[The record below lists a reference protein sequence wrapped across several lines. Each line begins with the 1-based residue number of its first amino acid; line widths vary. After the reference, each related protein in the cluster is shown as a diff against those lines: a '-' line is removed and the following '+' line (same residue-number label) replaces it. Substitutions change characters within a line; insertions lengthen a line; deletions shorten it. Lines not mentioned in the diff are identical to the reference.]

1 MGRGAVAE
9 RAKYAISDFGQASA
23 VWGAHRKRVKAG
35 QQMPPVKSGPT
46 IGVDV
51 GVGTVAVCSD
61 GTTVENPKA
70 LAIGLKR
77 LRRLDKA
84 IARSR
89 NVHGRGNQS
98 NRRER
103 LYARRR
109 NLHARIVNVRNDN
122 HHKATTAIAKASGR
136 VVVETLNVA
145 EMVRNRRLARA
156 IADAGMSGFLSKLE
170 YKCAWYGAELVKAD
184 RWFASSRLSAHC
196 GSKHE
201 DLTLSEREWWCGG
214 CGALNERD
222 HNAAVNLSNWQ
233 GLSFPVSGRGDG
245 VSPSAPA
252 VVNEASTAAAG
263 QSQIER
269 LGQIGQ
275 ISVGFEWR
283 RPVSVSSAGRA

>member
-1 MGRGAVAE
+1 M
-9 RAKYAISDFGQASA
+9 
-23 VWGAHRKRVKAG
+23 KAG
-35 QQMPPVKSGPT
+35 QQVPPVKSGPT
-46 IGVDV
+46 IGVDVGV

-70 LAIGLKR
+70 LATGLKQ

-89 NVHGRGNQS
+89 NVHGRANQS

-136 VVVETLNVA
+136 VVVATLNVA
-145 EMVRNRRLARA
+145 EMVRNPKLARA

-233 GLSFPVSGRGDG
+233 GLSFPVSGRGDR
-245 VSPSAPA
+245 VSPSVPA

-263 QSQIER
+263 QSLIER

-283 RPVSVSSAGRA
+283 RPVSVSSAGRV

>member
-9 RAKYAISDFGQASA
+9 RAKYAISGFGQASA

-35 QQMPPVKSGPT
+35 EQVPPVKSGPT

-70 LAIGLKR
+70 LATGLKR

-89 NVHGRGNQS
+89 NVHGRANQS

-103 LYARRR
+103 LYGRRR

-136 VVVETLNVA
+136 VVVATLNVA
-145 EMVRNRRLARA
+145 EMVRNLRLARA
-156 IADAGMSGFLSKLE
+156 IADAGMSGFLSMLE

-196 GSKHE
+196 GPKHE

-233 GLSFPVSGRGDG
+233 GLSFPVSGRGDR
-245 VSPSAPA
+245 VSPSAPG

-263 QSQIER
+263 QSLIER
-269 LGQIGQ
+269 LG
-275 ISVGFEWR
+275 
-283 RPVSVSSAGRA
+283 

>member
-1 MGRGAVAE
+1 MTVNRTAGG
-9 RAKYAISDFGQASA
+9 
-23 VWGAHRKRVKAG
+23 VWFACFCIEDG
-35 QQMPPVKSGPT
+35 QQVPPVKSGPT

-51 GVGTVAVCSD
+51 GMGTMAVCSD

-70 LAIGLKR
+70 LATGLKR

-89 NVHGRGNQS
+89 NVHGRANQS

-136 VVVETLNVA
+136 VVVANA
-145 EMVRNRRLARA
+145 ERGRDGPQPQASESHRGRW
-156 IADAGMSGFLSKLE
+156 MSGFLSKLE
-170 YKCAWYGAELVKAD
+170 YKWAWYGAELVKAD

-214 CGALNERD
+214 CRALNERD
-222 HNAAVNLSNWQ
+222 HNAAVNLSNWP
-233 GLSFPVSGRGDG
+233 GLSFPVSGRGDR
-245 VSPSAPA
+245 VSPSTPA

-263 QSQIER
+263 QSLIER

-275 ISVGFEWR
+275 ISVGFGWR

>member
-35 QQMPPVKSGPT
+35 EQVPPVKSGPT

-70 LAIGLKR
+70 LATGLKR

-89 NVHGRGNQS
+89 NVHGRANQS

-103 LYARRR
+103 LYGRRR

-122 HHKATTAIAKASGR
+122 HHKATTAIAKACGR
-136 VVVETLNVA
+136 VVVATLNVA
-145 EMVRNRRLARA
+145 EMVRNLRLARA
-156 IADAGMSGFLSKLE
+156 IADAGMSGFLSMLE

-196 GSKHE
+196 GPKHE

-233 GLSFPVSGRGDG
+233 GLSFPVSGRGDRI
-245 VSPSAPA
+245 SPSAPA

-263 QSQIER
+263 QSLIER

-275 ISVGFEWR
+275 ISVGFEWQ

>member
-1 MGRGAVAE
+1 MVVA
-9 RAKYAISDFGQASA
+9 
-23 VWGAHRKRVKAG
+23 
-35 QQMPPVKSGPT
+35 
-46 IGVDV
+46 
-51 GVGTVAVCSD
+51 
-61 GTTVENPKA
+61 
-70 LAIGLKR
+70 
-77 LRRLDKA
+77 
-84 IARSR
+84 
-89 NVHGRGNQS
+89 
-98 NRRER
+98 
-103 LYARRR
+103 
-109 NLHARIVNVRNDN
+109 
-122 HHKATTAIAKASGR
+122 
-136 VVVETLNVA
+136 TLNVA
-145 EMVRNRRLARA
+145 EMVRNPRLARA

-184 RWFASSRLSAHC
+184 HWFASSRLSAHC

-233 GLSFPVSGRGDG
+233 GLSFPVSGRGDR

-263 QSQIER
+263 QSLIER